1 MLKTFVADSDLA
13 GSITVKEYEGRY
25 FPASIPDIP
34 SQWKHMQSFDAD
46 DNDVII
52 CSYPK
57 SGFHWIWEV
66 VTMLI
71 NNTSDISKEIPAKYI
86 LEFGAVRKMQQ
97 SPPPRV
103 LGSHLYYEQ
112 LPVSIRQK
120 KCKLIN
126 VIRDPRA
133 VAISSFHFFNKLK
146 ETKWKG
152 TWSGYLN
159 LFLDGKVLFNDWFQH
174 TQLWE
179 RVRQNNPDNPI
190 HILSYEDAKKN
201 PFYEFKRLA
210 RFLQL
215 DVKESMIMTIA
226 ENTKFS
232 EIKTSKEVAIGLRLG
247 NAFAGNKY
255 PLYRK
260 GTEDDWKS
268 YFTLQQ
274 NAEFEQIYKERMQ
287 YNKLQL
293 KSIVNPGSLDTGC
306 VETTRYE
313 SKL

>member
-1 MLKTFVADSDLA
+1 MLKTFVADGDLA
-13 GSITVKEYEGRY
+13 GSITIKEYEGRY

-34 SQWKHMQSFDAD
+34 SQWKCMQSFDAD
-46 DNDVII
+46 DNDIII

-66 VTMLI
+66 VTMLV
-71 NNTSDISKEIPAKYI
+71 NNTTSISKDLPAKYN
-86 LEFGAVRKMQQ
+86 LEAGVRNVEQL
-97 SPPPRV
+97 PPPRV

-112 LPVSIRQK
+112 LPASIRLK
-120 KCKLIN
+120 KCKIIN

-133 VAISSFHFFNKLK
+133 VAVSGFHFFTKIK
-146 ETKWKG
+146 ESKWTG
-152 TWSGYLN
+152 SWAGYLN
-159 LFLDGKVLFNDWFQH
+159 LFLNGKVLFNDWFQH

-190 HILSYEDAKKN
+190 HVLFYEDAKKN

-215 DVKESMIMTIA
+215 DVKDSIIRTIA
-226 ENTKFS
+226 EKTKFS
-232 EIKTSKEVAIGLRLG
+232 HMRISKEAAIGHRLG
-247 NAFAGNKY
+247 NVFAGNTY

-260 GTEDDWKS
+260 GIEDDWKS

-293 KSIVNPGSLDTGC
+293 KSVVNPGNTDTGC
-306 VETTRYE
+306 VEETRYG